1 MDFER
6 GWCSHVDA
14 VLDSGELLGAHLDGG
29 VAIRA
34 PNYETWA
41 RVKRLALPATETQ
54 AQDFYGFM
62 RSQIGKPYDSWAIA
76 GLVIGRDWRSPDS
89 WYCSEATARGLEVSK
104 WFPAPL
110 SDGVEF
116 ITPRDQELIVSPWA
130 QLVFDTGAA
139 VAA

>member
-29 VAIRA
+29 VKIR
-34 PNYETWA
+34 PPDYETWA
-41 RVKRLALPATETQ
+41 RVKRLALPATDTQ

-76 GLVIGRDWRSPDS
+76 GLVLGRDWREADS
-89 WYCSEATARGLEVSK
+89 WFCSEIGARGLELSA
-104 WFPAPL
+104 WLPSPL

-116 ITPRDQELIVSPWA
+116 ITPRDLELIVSPWA
-130 QLVFDTGAA
+130 QIVFDTAKGMAA
-139 VAA
+139 